1 MSDALVTETALH
13 GGRHVVIRH
22 DSTATNTRMELSVFI
37 PPQAQAQAKTGGA
50 LPCLFYL
57 SGLTCTWENA
67 ATKAGAQ
74 AYAAEHGMVLV
85 FPDTSPRGPAVA
97 DDDEF
102 SLGQGAGYY
111 MAATESPWADHYQ
124 MEDYVIAELPALVA
138 EHAPIDLN
146 RLGVTGHS
154 MGGHGA
160 LGLAMKNPDLFKSV
174 SAFAPISAL
183 TATPWGQRAL
193 EAYRGGKDGGLY
205 DVCQLMSS
213 HGWPKDILVD
223 QGDADP
229 FKDEHLMPEK
239 LAEAANANGIDLTLR
254 LQPGYDHSY
263 WFVSS
268 FMGDHIAWH
277 AERLS

>member
-1 MSDALVTETALH
+1 MNEDLVTETALH
-13 GGRHVVIRH
+13 GGRHLVVRH
-22 DSTATNTRMELSVFI
+22 DSALTNTRMELSIFI
-37 PPQAQAQAKTGGA
+37 PPASSGA
-50 LPCLFYL
+50 DEKKPCLFYL

-74 AYAAEHGMVLV
+74 AYAAEQGLVLV

-97 DDDEF
+97 DDEEF

-111 MAATESPWADHYQ
+111 MTATEKPWADHYQ
-124 MEDYVIAELPALVA
+124 MENYVIRELPEVVA
-138 EHAPIDLN
+138 KYANIDTE
-146 RLGVTGHS
+146 RMGITGHS

-160 LGLAMKNPDLFKSV
+160 LGLAMKNPEMFKSV

-183 TATPWGQRAL
+183 TETPWGQRAL
-193 EAYRGGKDGGLY
+193 DTYRGGQDGALY
-205 DVCQLMSS
+205 DVCQLMAS
-213 HGWPKDILVD
+213 HGWSGDMLVD

-229 FKDEHLMPEK
+229 FKDEHLMPER
-239 LAEAANANGIDLTLR
+239 LRQAADAAGIDLTLR

-268 FMGDHIAWH
+268 FMADHIRWH
-277 AERLS
+277 AERLK

>member
-1 MSDALVTETALH
+1 
-13 GGRHVVIRH
+13 
-22 DSTATNTRMELSVFI
+22 MELSVFI
-37 PPQAQAQAKTGGA
+37 PLKPKTKPKRAG
-50 LPCLFYL
+50 PCRVYFI

-154 MGGHGA
+154 MGGA
-160 LGLAMKNPDLFKSV
+160 RWDWPEKPDLFKSV
-174 SAFAPISAL
+174 SAFADQRQPQPLGGSAL
-183 TATPWGQRAL
+183 
-193 EAYRGGKDGGLY
+193 
-205 DVCQLMSS
+205 S
-213 HGWPKDILVD
+213 
-223 QGDADP
+223 
-229 FKDEHLMPEK
+229 
-239 LAEAANANGIDLTLR
+239 
-254 LQPGYDHSY
+254 
-263 WFVSS
+263 VS
-268 FMGDHIAWH
+268 
-277 AERLS
+277 RR

>member
-13 GGRHVVIRH
+13 GGRHLVIRH
-22 DSTATNTRMELSVFI
+22 NSSATQTRMELAVFI
-37 PPQAQAQAKTGGA
+37 PPGEGPF
-50 LPCLFYL
+50 PCLFYL

-74 AYAAEHGMVLV
+74 FHAAKHGMVLV
-85 FPDTSPRGPAVA
+85 FPDTSPRGPGVV
-97 DDDEF
+97 DDEDF

-111 MAATESPWADHYQ
+111 MTATEAPWAEHYQ
-124 MEDYVIAELPALVA
+124 MEDYVIKELPDLVA
-138 EHAPIDLN
+138 EHAPIDRS

-160 LGLAMKNPDLFKSV
+160 LGLAMKNPDLFQSA
-174 SAFAPISAL
+174 SAFAPISAM

-193 EAYRGGKDGGLY
+193 DEYRGGKDGERY
-205 DVCQLMSS
+205 DVCQLMAS
-213 HGWPKDILVD
+213 HGWGKDMLVD
-223 QGDADP
+223 QGAADP
-229 FKDEHLMPEK
+229 FKDEHLMPER
-239 LAEAANANGIDLTLR
+239 LAAAAEAAGIDLTLR

-268 FMGDHIAWH
+268 FMGDHIRWH
-277 AERLS
+277 ADRLKP

>member
-13 GGRHVVIRH
+13 GGRHLVIRH
-22 DSTATNTRMELSVFI
+22 DSTSTNTRMELSVFI
-37 PPQAQAQAKTGGA
+37 PPQAQDQAKSGEA

-111 MAATESPWADHYQ
+111 MTATESPWADHYQ

-205 DVCQLMSS
+205 DVCQLMAS
-213 HGWPKDILVD
+213 HGWSRDILVD

-239 LAEAANANGIDLTLR
+239 LAEAAKANGIDLTVR

-277 AERLS
+277 AERLQ

>member
-13 GGRHVVIRH
+13 GGRHLVIRH
-22 DSTATNTRMELSVFI
+22 NSSTTQTRMELAVFI
-37 PPQAQAQAKTGGA
+37 PPGEGPF
-50 LPCLFYL
+50 PCLFYL

-67 ATKAGAQ
+67 ATKACAQ
-74 AYAAEHGMVLV
+74 FHAAKHGTVLV

-97 DDDEF
+97 DDEEF

-111 MAATESPWADHYQ
+111 MTATEAPWAEHYQ
-124 MEDYVIAELPALVA
+124 MEDYVIKELPDLVA
-138 EHAPIDLN
+138 EHAPIDRS

-160 LGLAMKNPDLFKSV
+160 LGLAMKNPDLFQSA
-174 SAFAPISAL
+174 SAFAPISAM

-193 EAYRGGKDGGLY
+193 DEYRGGKDGERY
-205 DVCQLMSS
+205 DVCQLMAS
-213 HGWPKDILVD
+213 HGWGKDMLVD
-223 QGDADP
+223 QGAADP
-229 FKDEHLMPEK
+229 FKDEHLMPER
-239 LAEAANANGIDLTLR
+239 LAAAAEAAGIDLTLR

-268 FMGDHIAWH
+268 FMDDHIRWH
-277 AERLS
+277 ADRLKP

>member
-1 MSDALVTETALH
+1 MVVRHPSGVTGCE
-13 GGRHVVIRH
+13 
-22 DSTATNTRMELSVFI
+22 MEFAVFI
-37 PPQAQAQAKTGGA
+37 PRGKGPF
-50 LPCLFYL
+50 PCLYYL

-74 AYAAEHGMVLV
+74 AYAAKAGMVLV

-97 DDDEF
+97 DDEEF

-111 MAATESPWADHYQ
+111 MTATEAPWAEHYQ
-124 MEDYVIAELPALVA
+124 MEDYVIKELPDLVA
-138 EHAPIDLN
+138 EHAPIDRS

-160 LGLAMKNPDLFKSV
+160 LGLAMKNPDLFQSV
-174 SAFAPISAL
+174 SAFAPISAM

-193 EAYRGGKDGGLY
+193 DEYRGGKDGERY
-205 DVCQLMSS
+205 DVCQLMAS
-213 HGWPKDILVD
+213 HGWGKDMLVD
-223 QGDADP
+223 QGAADP
-229 FKDEHLMPEK
+229 FKDEHLMPER
-239 LAEAANANGIDLTLR
+239 LAAAAEAAGIDLTLR

-268 FMGDHIAWH
+268 FMGDHIRWH
-277 AERLS
+277 ADRLKP